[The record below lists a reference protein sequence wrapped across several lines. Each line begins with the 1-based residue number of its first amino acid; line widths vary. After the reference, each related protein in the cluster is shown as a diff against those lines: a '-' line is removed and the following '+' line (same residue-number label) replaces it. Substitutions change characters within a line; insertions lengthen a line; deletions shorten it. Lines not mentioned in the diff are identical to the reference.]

1 MRPMLGCMNAEPTRE
16 SMAAPVPAQQQ
27 RNVDAIARVEA
38 AILGERSSGE
48 KLARGLIRRVGTPGS
63 VMLHVVALSAWLL
76 WNATAARAFDLYPFN
91 LLALVASLE
100 AIVLGLLILTSQN
113 RLQHEADRRA
123 HLNLQINMMAEM
135 EGTKVLEM
143 LDRLCRHVGVVG
155 MSAELLDELTAETDP
170 QTIARTV
177 KASMPAEE

>member
-1 MRPMLGCMNAEPTRE
+1 MLARMNAEPTRD
-16 SMAAPVPAQQQ
+16 SIAAPLPAQQQ
-27 RNVDAIARVEA
+27 RNVDAIAKVEA
-38 AILGERSSGE
+38 AVLGERSDGE

-63 VMLHVVALSAWLL
+63 VMLHVAALSGWLL
-76 WNATAARAFDLYPFN
+76 WNATIARPFDPYPFN
-91 LLALVASLE
+91 LLALVASIE
-100 AIVLGLLILTSQN
+100 AILLGLLILTSQN

-143 LDRLCRHVGVVG
+143 LDRLCRHVGVEG
-155 MSAELLDELTAETDP
+155 MSAELLDELTSETDP

-177 KASMPAEE
+177 KASIPAEE